1 MHEAKTE
8 STPVPADKENNTG
21 PENEDREQD
30 NEANKDKDP
39 NNDKGGHV
47 NMGAL
52 TKTTCSPDSEG
63 VKPKAI
69 ISHTTTRDE
78 AAGEQETACDRTP
91 DTEF

>member
-1 MHEAKTE
+1 MHEAK
-8 STPVPADKENNTG
+8 STPAPADKENNTE

-30 NEANKDKDP
+30 NEAKKDKDP
-39 NNDKGGHV
+39 NSDKGGHV

-52 TKTTCSPDSEG
+52 TKATCGPDSEG

-78 AAGEQETACDRTP
+78 AEGEQETACD
-91 DTEF
+91 